1 MYGFDTAGTLAEETN
16 DPRRNAPPAI
26 LKALAT
32 ASLIGGVMILFA
44 LMAVDDIN
52 DKNIGLLGL
61 PYIVKQALGNT
72 VGNIVLIDSA
82 IAITVCCLAVHTS
95 CIRMMFAMARD
106 GRLPFGPQVARVS
119 GRGKVPIVPAIVVG
133 LLAIVLLALNIG
145 NQSAFLAL
153 TSVAIIM
160 FYLAYLCVT
169 GPLLLRRIRGT
180 WPTPEHGTYFSLGR
194 WGVLVNA
201 FAVIYGAII
210 AFNIA
215 WPRRDVYNA
224 IGPHHWYFQWAA
236 YLFIGGVM
244 LIGAIYYF
252 TVYNRKPIEVLAD
265 HRYDLPEPAIADV
278 AP

>member
-1 MYGFDTAGTLAEETN
+1 
-16 DPRRNAPPAI
+16 
-26 LKALAT
+26 
-32 ASLIGGVMILFA
+32 
-44 LMAVDDIN
+44 MAVDDIH
-52 DKNIGLLGL
+52 DKNIGVLGL
-61 PYIVKQALGNT
+61 PYIVKQALGST
-72 VGNIVLIDSA
+72 VGNIFLIDSA

-133 LLAIVLLALNIG
+133 LCAIVLLAINIG

-169 GPLLLRRIRGT
+169 GPLLLRRLRGT

-201 FAVIYGAII
+201 FAVIYGAIV

-215 WPRRDVYNA
+215 WPRNDVYNA
-224 IGPHHWYFQWAA
+224 IGAHHWYFQWAA
-236 YLFIGGVM
+236 YLFIGAVM
-244 LIGAIYYF
+244 GLGAIYYF
-252 TVYNRKPIEVLAD
+252 AVYNRKPIEVLAD
-265 HRYDLPEPAIADV
+265 HSAQYDLAEPAIAEV